1 MLLSGRKNYRSP
13 PPPPPH
19 IISILMCPTVEGA
32 ISLLTLS
39 NCLTAGWLSI
49 TPQWKHQISII
60 TVHVASYDIF
70 TMRGERRSVTQ
81 RRGPEWWA
89 WGRLKRRRRRRRT
102 EDAGKGRMWSQSR
115 EVCRS
120 EKAKKE
126 DKNIPKKSGE
136 ERSRGEDR
144 VANQWVVSERKKTA
158 ICSHSGSSQF
168 ISASFLPSSGFSPSP
183 HLDFFLFLSLSH
195 THTHTH
201 THLHIHSSAKPTNL
215 TGNNLFC
222 VSITEVRPA
231 SS

>member
-1 MLLSGRKNYRSP
+1 MLLSGRKNYRSPP

-144 VANQWVVSERKKTA
+144 VANQWEEEN
-158 ICSHSGSSQF
+158 SHLLTFRLITIHLSLFPPFIWILSISS
-168 ISASFLPSSGFSPSP
+168 LG
-183 HLDFFLFLSLSH
+183 FLSLSLSL
-195 THTHTH
+195 THTHTPAH
-201 THLHIHSSAKPTNL
+201 PQLSQTNK
-215 TGNNLFC
+215 
-222 VSITEVRPA
+222 SDRK
-231 SS
+231 